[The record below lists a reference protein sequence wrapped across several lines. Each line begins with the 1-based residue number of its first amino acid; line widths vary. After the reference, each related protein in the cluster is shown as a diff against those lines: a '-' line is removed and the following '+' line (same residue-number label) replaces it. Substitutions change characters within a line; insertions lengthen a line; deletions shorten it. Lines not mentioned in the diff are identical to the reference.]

1 MTGHSDILAEID
13 RLLEADIELQ
23 RRKVF
28 QIARSLVP
36 TITEDDVAQPH
47 DFEELRASEQ
57 FNFEDGYLSGLMGAQ
72 IAIRARIASRY
83 R

>member
-28 QIARSLVP
+28 RIARSLVP